1 MPTLEFH
8 GYSAAGAAQMV
19 ARSREL
25 LAGLP
30 FCQYIVFL
38 TQGPSQV
45 IAWDGSSRP
54 FIRVLTRSQERASQI
69 RDRLVG
75 ESDIEVV
82 IIDFI
87 PRRAAEGHP

>member
-1 MPTLEFH
+1 MPTIEFY
-8 GYSAAGAAQMV
+8 GFSAEGAART
-19 ARSREL
+19 AERSREL

-30 FCQYIVFL
+30 FCEDIVFV

-54 FIRVLTRSQERASQI
+54 FIRVLTRRQERADQI

-75 ESDIEVV
+75 EADIEVV
-82 IIDFI
+82 LIDFI
-87 PRRAAEGHP
+87 PRQKEGRP